1 VLWRVDESAERSWA
15 AAWRIVSD
23 RAALLPA
30 ERTLEQSFDEY
41 ALVREAWFQRRRY
54 QIFDEAPPADED
66 YLFLEAEP

>member
-1 VLWRVDESAERSWA
+1 MAARRLEHRNWL

-30 ERTLEQSFDEY
+30 ERTLEESFDEY
-41 ALVREAWFQRRRY
+41 ALVREAWWERRRY
-54 QIFDEAPPADED
+54 QIFDEAAPADEE